1 MVYLYALEPQSRG
14 VFTELSQRNFLYRE
28 FAMNDPKQKQELKIE
43 INEHEAEGVYS
54 NLVIVS
60 HTDSEFILDFARMLP
75 GKPKAKVHSR
85 VIMNPK
91 NCRLFL
97 SALQDNINKFE
108 GKFGKIPSPPQ
119 SGGPVITGE
128 GPQNIQ

>member
-1 MVYLYALEPQSRG
+1 
-14 VFTELSQRNFLYRE
+14 
-28 FAMNDPKQKQELKIE
+28 MNNDNNPQELKIE
-43 INEHEAEGVYS
+43 IGEQEAEGVYS

-91 NCRLFL
+91 NCKLFL
-97 SALQDNINKFE
+97 NALQDNLNKFE
-108 GKFGKIPSPPQ
+108 SKFGKVNATKSPCLR
-119 SGGPVITGE
+119 T
-128 GPQNIQ
+128 